1 MSFMSTSESI
11 LRCSLNDHAI
21 KPAALHVVDLSNLLG
36 SLNLRAFAS
45 NYQKCAERCESDGAT
60 YSSYL
65 EELTLMEVERRS
77 NERLQ
82 KLVVGAKLPRH
93 KLLKDFNVNRI
104 KGLSSALIGRLATGD
119 FMEEAS
125 NIIIFGTPGTGKTHL
140 SIALAREW
148 CLHGR
153 RVLFLTA
160 AKLLEELKE
169 AYKLNK
175 FHAYLQRLDKFEC
188 LLIDDISYV
197 PMQREDADLL
207 FQLISERYEKR
218 SMLITSNVPFA
229 KWSEIFKDEMTT
241 AAAVDRLVHHA
252 EILELNAKSYR
263 AQKASKKAKNEEQTE
278 GEICDESEAKM
289 G

>member
-1 MSFMSTSESI
+1 MSTLSPNMAGLPSF
-11 LRCSLNDHAI
+11 
-21 KPAALHVVDLSNLLG
+21 DLSQLLT
-36 SLNLRAFAS
+36 SLNLKAFAKQHQS
-45 NYQKCAERCESDGAT
+45 CAERCDMEGKSHND
-60 YSSYL
+60 YL
-65 EELTLMEVERRS
+65 KELALLEIEHRS

-82 KLVVGAKLPRH
+82 KLVQGAKLPRN
-93 KLLKDFNVNRI
+93 KLLKDFEVNRI
-104 KGLSSALIGRLATGD
+104 KGLSSALIQRLSTGD

-169 AYKLNK
+169 AHKQNKL
-175 FHAYLQRLDKFEC
+175 HAYLQRLDKFAC

-218 SMLITSNVPFA
+218 SMLITSNVQFA
-229 KWSEIFKDEMTT
+229 QWTEIFKESSRRSLTAPSSHTT
-241 AAAVDRLVHHA
+241 RTSDVAYGGF
-252 EILELNAKSYR
+252 S
-263 AQKASKKAKNEEQTE
+263 
-278 GEICDESEAKM
+278 
-289 G
+289 

>member
-1 MSFMSTSESI
+1 MSALSHNM
-11 LRCSLNDHAI
+11 
-21 KPAALHVVDLSNLLG
+21 AALASFDLSQLLN
-36 SLNLRAFAS
+36 SLNLKAFAEQ
-45 NYQKCAERCESDGAT
+45 YQRCAEHCDRDGK
-60 YSSYL
+60 SHKDYL
-65 EELTLMEVERRS
+65 TELTLLEIEHRS

-82 KLVVGAKLPRH
+82 KLVKNAKLPRN
-93 KLLKDFNVNRI
+93 KLLKDFEVNRI
-104 KGLSSALIGRLATGD
+104 KGLSSALIQRLSTGD

-169 AYKLNK
+169 AHKQNKL
-175 FHAYLQRLDKFEC
+175 HAYLQRLDKFEC

-229 KWSEIFKDEMTT
+229 NWSDIFKDEMTT
-241 AAAVDRLVHHA
+241 AAAVDRLVHHS

-263 AQKASKKAKNEEQTE
+263 AQKASKKIKKEEQNDTQNYDDE
-278 GEICDESEAKM
+278 GAKM

>member
-1 MSFMSTSESI
+1 MTIAMTFATSSFNSGTNATI
-11 LRCSLNDHAI
+11 
-21 KPAALHVVDLSNLLG
+21 DLGQLLT
-36 SLNLRAFAS
+36 SLNLKAFTQH
-45 NYQKCAERCESDGAT
+45 YQNVAEKCDDTHTSFND
-60 YSSYL
+60 YL
-65 EELTLMEVERRS
+65 TELTLLEVEHRS

-82 KLVVGAKLPRH
+82 KLIKNAKLPRN
-93 KLLKDFNVNRI
+93 KMLKDFEVNRI
-104 KGLSSALIGRLATGD
+104 KGLSKALLQRLATGA
-119 FMEEAS
+119 FMEDAS
-125 NIIIFGTPGTGKTHL
+125 NIILFGTPGTGKTHL

-169 AYKLNK
+169 AHKQNR
-175 FHAYLQRLDKFEC
+175 FHSYLQKLDRFEC

-218 SMLITSNVPFA
+218 SLLITSNVPFS
-229 KWSEIFKDEMTT
+229 KWSDIFKDEMTT
-241 AAAVDRLVHHA
+241 AAAVDRLVHHS

-263 AQKASKKAKNEEQTE
+263 AQKAYKKGKID
-278 GEICDESEAKM
+278 GEKCDENYDDQEAKM

>member
-1 MSFMSTSESI
+1 MSI
-11 LRCSLNDHAI
+11 LINNNV
-21 KPAALHVVDLSNLLG
+21 ALPSFDLTQLLT
-36 SLNLRAFAS
+36 SLNLKAFVEQ
-45 NYQKCAERCESDGAT
+45 YQRCAEYCDSEGK
-60 YSSYL
+60 SYTDYLAELALL
-65 EELTLMEVERRS
+65 EIEQRS

-82 KLVVGAKLPRH
+82 KLVKNAKLPRN
-93 KLLKDFNVNRI
+93 KLLKDFEVNRI
-104 KGLSSALIGRLATGD
+104 KGLSSALVQRLATGD

-148 CLHGR
+148 CLRGR

-169 AYKLNK
+169 AYKQNK
-175 FHAYLQRLDKFEC
+175 LHAYLQRLDKFEC

-229 KWSEIFKDEMTT
+229 NWSEIFKDEMTT

-263 AQKASKKAKNEEQTE
+263 AQKASKKGKKEEQNDAQNYDDE
-278 GEICDESEAKM
+278 GAKM

>member
-1 MSFMSTSESI
+1 MTVELTQNISLASSPLTSND
-11 LRCSLNDHAI
+11 LGQMLTSL
-21 KPAALHVVDLSNLLG
+21 
-36 SLNLRAFAS
+36 SLKAFAEH
-45 NYQKCAERCESDGAT
+45 YQSYAERSD
-60 YSSYL
+60 SSKTHTDYL
-65 EELTLMEVERRS
+65 NELTHLEIERRS

-82 KLVVGAKLPRH
+82 KLVQNAKLPRN
-93 KLLKDFNVNRI
+93 KLLKDFKVNHI
-104 KGLSSALIGRLATGD
+104 KGLSSALIQRLATGA
-119 FMEEAS
+119 FMEDAT

-148 CLHGR
+148 CLRGR

-169 AYKLNK
+169 THKQNKLQS
-175 FHAYLQRLDKFEC
+175 YLQRLDKFEC
-188 LLIDDISYV
+188 LIIDDISYV

-218 SMLITSNVPFA
+218 SLLITSNVPFG

-241 AAAVDRLVHHA
+241 AAAVDRLVHHS
-252 EILELNAKSYR
+252 EILELNTKSYR
-263 AQKASKKAKNEEQTE
+263 AQKAEKKVKNDGSKKDEFCGE
-278 GEICDESEAKM
+278 GEAEM

>member
-1 MSFMSTSESI
+1 MSALM
-11 LRCSLNDHAI
+11 NHN
-21 KPAALHVVDLSNLLG
+21 AADLSQLLT
-36 SLNLRAFAS
+36 SLNLKAFS
-45 NYQKCAERCESDGAT
+45 EQYQSCAERCDITNKSHTD
-60 YSSYL
+60 YL
-65 EELTLMEVERRS
+65 TELTLLEVEHRS

-82 KLVVGAKLPRH
+82 KLVKNAKLPRN
-93 KLLKDFNVNRI
+93 KLLKDFEVNRI
-104 KGLSSALIGRLATGD
+104 KGLSSALIGRLATGN
-119 FMEEAS
+119 FMEEAN

-140 SIALAREW
+140 SIAFAREW

-153 RVLFLTA
+153 RVLLLTA

-169 AYKLNK
+169 ADKQNKL
-175 FHAYLQRLDKFEC
+175 HAYLQRLDKFEC

-197 PMQREDADLL
+197 PLQREDADLL

-229 KWSEIFKDEMTT
+229 NWSDIFKDEMTT
-241 AAAVDRLVHHA
+241 AAAVDRLVHHS

-263 AQKASKKAKNEEQTE
+263 AQKASKNVKNRDQNES
-278 GEICDESEAKM
+278 IIYDDEVAKM

>member
-1 MSFMSTSESI
+1 MSVKI
-11 LRCSLNDHAI
+11 NQND
-21 KPAALHVVDLSNLLG
+21 PMQTLALSDMLS
-36 SLNLRAFAS
+36 SLNLKAFAAH
-45 NYQKCAERCESDGAT
+45 YQSYAELCDIEQRPHAE
-60 YSSYL
+60 YL
-65 EELTLMEVERRS
+65 TELTLLEVERRS

-82 KLVVGAKLPRH
+82 KLVQSAKLPRH

-104 KGLSSALIGRLATGD
+104 KGLSSALVQRLATGA

-148 CLHGR
+148 CLLGR

-169 AYKLNK
+169 AHKLNK

-188 LLIDDISYV
+188 ILVDDISYV

-263 AQKASKKAKNEEQTE
+263 AQKASKKAKNEELNDDE
-278 GEICDESEAKM
+278 NCDEVEEKM